1 MTKSLKIN
9 QLVMTAT
16 LELCGLSGVLN
27 YLSIETQHQD
37 GKGTT
42 KTETMIV
49 KMEIKTTTVMLRTKN
64 TTVKLSVLRLVHL

>member
-49 KMEIKTTTVMLRTKN
+49 KMEIKTTTVMLRT